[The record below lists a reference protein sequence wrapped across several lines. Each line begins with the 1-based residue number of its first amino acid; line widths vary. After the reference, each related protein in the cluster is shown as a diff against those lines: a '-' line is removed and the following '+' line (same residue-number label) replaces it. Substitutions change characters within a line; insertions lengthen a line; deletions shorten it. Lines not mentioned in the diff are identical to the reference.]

1 MSTNFTK
8 GSGFVACPHPGAHI
22 FRGWWIEARG
32 SHLFVEFLFLVLRHG
47 WIRVF
52 GFQLCVQMIFSP
64 LRNNGVSHCP
74 YLPGRSWTL
83 FALTGHFSLRL
94 PYSSYGDS
102 KEHRPRSRSPVYG
115 RDGREPRDGRDG
127 RESRDSRDG
136 RDPGREPRPSGHSR
150 DPDYRY
156 RSSESRDKDLRG
168 DPRDPA
174 FRWLLTA
181 KTVWVQS
188 RLILAWT
195 QLHRSIQR
203 RWLWPIF
210 SGWRSWWLLP
220 EEGGTL
226 QGPLS
231 GPLEW
236 TSWARGYALSDLK
249 FYRVLFLCGI

>member
-8 GSGFVACPHPGAHI
+8 GSGSVACPDPGAHI

-32 SHLFVEFLFLVLRHG
+32 SHLFVKFLFLVLRHG
-47 WIRVF
+47 
-52 GFQLCVQMIFSP
+52 GLDFSCTYKLYFHLEEP
-64 LRNNGVSHCP
+64 TACLHCP
-74 YLPGRSWTL
+74 YLPGGSWTPL
-83 FALTGHFSLRL
+83 ALTGHFSPRP

-115 RDGREPRDGRDG
+115 RDGREPRDSRDG

-136 RDPGREPRPSGHSR
+136 RDPGRESRPSGHSR

-188 RLILAWT
+188 R
-195 QLHRSIQR
+195 
-203 RWLWPIF
+203 
-210 SGWRSWWLLP
+210 
-220 EEGGTL
+220 
-226 QGPLS
+226 
-231 GPLEW
+231 
-236 TSWARGYALSDLK
+236 
-249 FYRVLFLCGI
+249 